1 MACWLTP
8 LRPNSAATPVWA
20 AIIANINSVRLSKGQ
35 KPLGF
40 LNPWLYSE
48 GYRGLTDITAGGS
61 QGCFNVALSSGL
73 DAPEVPGAGWNAT
86 TGWDAVTGLG
96 TPNFEKLLKI
106 ATD

>member
-1 MACWLTP
+1 
-8 LRPNSAATPVWA
+8 
-20 AIIANINSVRLSKGQ
+20 VRLSKGQ

-48 GYRGLTDITAGGS
+48 GSRGLVDITAGGS
-61 QGCFNVALSSGL
+61 RGCFNAALASGL

-96 TPNFEKLLKI
+96 TPDFEKLLKI
-106 ATD
+106 ATG